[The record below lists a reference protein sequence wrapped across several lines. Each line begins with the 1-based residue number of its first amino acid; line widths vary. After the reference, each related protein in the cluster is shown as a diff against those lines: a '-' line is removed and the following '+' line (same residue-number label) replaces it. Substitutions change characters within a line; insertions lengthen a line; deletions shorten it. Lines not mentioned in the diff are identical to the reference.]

1 MGIIIVS
8 LLVASHTSRL
18 TFEAVR
24 SLRTLVGTHFPST
37 RLAFAFLITR
47 YRTSV
52 FFFFFFLL
60 YLHSRSKSIAILDR
74 SLRPKHVG
82 SIWVAM
88 EHSQLMYGF
97 YRILGLLHQSLVID
111 AVFFDGPS
119 GMAQKKEMANLSYPI
134 VRKGPAKI

>member
-1 MGIIIVS
+1 M
-8 LLVASHTSRL
+8 
-18 TFEAVR
+18 
-24 SLRTLVGTHFPST
+24 
-37 RLAFAFLITR
+37 
-47 YRTSV
+47 
-52 FFFFFFLL
+52 FFFFLL

-119 GMAQKKEMANLSYPI
+119 DMAQKKKMANLRYPI